1 MIKRKTIL
9 VCLVMY
15 VMWLAPVFSQDA
27 GRDTGFG
34 IRLTGEMT
42 TKMKGVHYEFVG
54 DTFFAFVPNSGF
66 QGMQLGGFY
75 KAFLHQSQAFV
86 EAQVGLYYMGQ
97 KRSSFFLFWDN
108 GTPPEKYVDNY
119 DIDEWGTTG
128 SIVAGYN
135 FPIGNKFSLDVF
147 TGPELRAA
155 FSCKNDQGKDML
167 DWHYNRWLM
176 RWKLGTG
183 FNYRH
188 VGVQLYGSYDV
199 TKKSKQVNTRD
210 FTLSLGLGYK
220 F

>member
-1 MIKRKTIL
+1 MIKGKTII

-15 VMWLAPVFSQDA
+15 VIWLAPVFSQDA

-66 QGMQLGGFY
+66 QAVQLGGFY
-75 KAFLHQSQAFV
+75 KTFLRQSHAFV

-108 GTPPEKYVDNY
+108 GTPPEEYVDNY
-119 DIDEWGTTG
+119 DID
-128 SIVAGYN
+128 
-135 FPIGNKFSLDVF
+135 
-147 TGPELRAA
+147 ELRAA
-155 FSCKNDQGKDML
+155 FSCKNDEGKDML